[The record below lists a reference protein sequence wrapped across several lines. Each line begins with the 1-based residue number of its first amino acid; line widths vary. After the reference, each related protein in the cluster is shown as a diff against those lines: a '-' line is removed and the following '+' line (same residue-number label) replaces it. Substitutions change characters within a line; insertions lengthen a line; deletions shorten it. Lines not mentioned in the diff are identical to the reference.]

1 MPIVGNF
8 TPLTTATT
16 AVPLHKKNHYK
27 QKIFYNMKN
36 VIYLVTGAAGFL
48 GSNICTQLLE
58 RGERVRAF
66 VLEGDKAAQYLPKE
80 VEIVYGNLCD
90 KSSLKPFFSVNEG
103 ETTVC
108 IHVASMVTVNPYYRK
123 ALLDVNVGGTAN
135 IIDLCLEHAECQKLV
150 YVGSTGAIPELPHGQ
165 LISEVE
171 YVNLDEVEGWYSK
184 SKAMATNNVYTA
196 IRERG
201 LKACVVYPTGIMG
214 PNDFSCSE
222 TTSTIIKIIKGEMAA
237 GIDGSFNMVD
247 VRDLAAGCIAAA
259 DKGHIGEGYI
269 LGNEVIR
276 FKTMSKIISQEAG
289 CKPVKFF
296 LPIWAAE
303 MIARSMERK
312 AAKTGKMPL
321 MTSFSVYNLKRNN
334 EFDYTKAMKEL
345 GYTTRPL
352 ETTLKDQIKW
362 FKDNRLI

>member
-1 MPIVGNF
+1 
-8 TPLTTATT
+8 
-16 AVPLHKKNHYK
+16 
-27 QKIFYNMKN
+27 MKN
-36 VIYLVTGAAGFL
+36 VVYLVTGAAGFL
-48 GSNICTQLLE
+48 GSNICAQLLE

-66 VLEGDKAAQYLPKE
+66 VLEGDKSAQYLPKE

-90 KSSLKPFFSVNEG
+90 KASLKPFFTVDEG
-103 ETTVC
+103 VATVC

-135 IIDLCLEHAECQKLV
+135 IIDLCLEHTECQKLI
-150 YVGSTGAIPELPHGQ
+150 YVSSTGAIPELPHGQ
-165 LISEVE
+165 RITEVE
-171 YVNLDEVEGWYSK
+171 EVNLDQVEGWYSK

-214 PNDFSCSE
+214 PNDYALSE
-222 TTSTIIKIIKGEMAA
+222 TTSTIIKIIKGEMPA

-259 DKGHIGEGYI
+259 DKGRIGEGYI

-334 EFDYTKAMKEL
+334 EFDYSKAILEL

-352 ETTLKDQIKW
+352 DVTLKDQIKW
-362 FKDNRLI
+362 LKDNRLI

>member
-1 MPIVGNF
+1 
-8 TPLTTATT
+8 
-16 AVPLHKKNHYK
+16 
-27 QKIFYNMKN
+27 MKN
-36 VIYLVTGAAGFL
+36 VVYLVTGAAGFL
-48 GSNICTQLLE
+48 GSNICAQLLE

-90 KSSLKPFFSVNEG
+90 KASLKPFFTVDEG
-103 ETTVC
+103 VTTVC

-135 IIDLCLEHAECQKLV
+135 IIDLSLEHEECQKLI
-150 YVGSTGAIPELPHGQ
+150 YVSSTGAIPELPHGQ
-165 LISEVE
+165 RIKEVE
-171 YVNLDEVEGWYSK
+171 EVNLDQVEGWYSK

-214 PNDFSCSE
+214 PNDYALSE
-222 TTSTIIKIIKGEMAA
+222 TTSTIIKIIKGEMPA

-259 DKGHIGEGYI
+259 DKGRIGEGYI

-334 EFDYTKAMKEL
+334 EFDYSKAILEL

-352 ETTLKDQIKW
+352 DATLKDQIKW
-362 FKDNRLI
+362 LKDNRLI